1 MATAY
6 ILWDRK
12 AKCVV
17 ESSGTPVL
25 FAQSADATA
34 HTARINKHC
43 PNGPNGDTGKTYD
56 VLTVTIS

>member
-1 MATAY
+1 VGSEGEVC
-6 ILWDRK
+6 RRVK
-12 AKCVV
+12 RHPC
-17 ESSGTPVL
+17 L

-56 VLTVTIS
+56 VLTVTVS